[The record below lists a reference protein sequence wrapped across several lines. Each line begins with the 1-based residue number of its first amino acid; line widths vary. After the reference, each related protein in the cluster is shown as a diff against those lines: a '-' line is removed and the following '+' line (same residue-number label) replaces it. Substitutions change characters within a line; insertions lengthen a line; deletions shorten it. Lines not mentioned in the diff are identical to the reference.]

1 MKKTKFLLIPALL
14 VSMALSTQ
22 AQAPYKHSIGVTV
35 GFSTQAVSYKTFPT
49 DHFAI
54 QLDLGP
60 KYNYSIIAGYGSTL
74 WSMEIAPSFMYEG
87 HFVKGLYGF
96 VGGGLSLGF
105 GWNPPVTYYTSYS
118 PEIQFRKIT
127 GKGGA
132 HGIIG
137 LEYKFDIPLTLQL
150 DFRPG
155 YRFQFNHE
163 FIGNHTFEWGLP
175 SFGVRY
181 TF

>member
-1 MKKTKFLLIPALL
+1 MKKTKFPLILALL

-22 AQAPYKHSIGVTV
+22 AQAPYKHSIGATV
-35 GFSTQAVSYKTFPT
+35 GFMQAVSYKTFPT
-49 DHFAI
+49 NHFAI
-54 QLDLGP
+54 QLDLGTR
-60 KYNYSIIAGYGSTL
+60 YNYSIIAGYGSIL
-74 WSMEIAPSFMYEG
+74 WSMEVTPSFMYEG
-87 HFVKGLYGF
+87 HFVAGLYGF
-96 VGGGLSLGF
+96 VGGGFSLGF
-105 GWNPPVTYYTSYS
+105 GFDPPVSYYTTST
-118 PEIQFRKIT
+118 PEMQIRNIT

-155 YRFQFNHE
+155 YRFQFNNE
-163 FIGNHTFEWGLP
+163 FIGNHTFEWGLVNL
-175 SFGVRY
+175 GVRY

>member
-1 MKKTKFLLIPALL
+1 MKKLISITLLTLL
-14 VSMALSTQ
+14 VSMASVQ

-35 GFSTQAVSYKTFPT
+35 GSMQAVSYKTFPT

-54 QLDLGP
+54 QLDLGT
-60 KYNYSIIAGYGSTL
+60 KYNYSIIAGFGSTH
-74 WSMEIAPSFMYEG
+74 WSMELAPSFMYEG
-87 HFVKGLYGF
+87 HFVKGLYGL
-96 VGGGLSLGF
+96 VGGGFSLGF
-105 GWNPPVTYYTSYS
+105 TWWPMVSYYTSYS
-118 PEIQFRKIT
+118 PAMQIHDIM

-137 LEYKFDIPLTLQL
+137 LEYKFDIPLTLQV

-155 YRFQFNHE
+155 YFFQFNHE
-163 FIGNHTFEWGLP
+163 FIGNHMFEWGLVNL
-175 SFGVRY
+175 GVRY

>member
-1 MKKTKFLLIPALL
+1 MRKHSFIALLIF
-14 VSMALSTQ
+14 MAATVFQ
-22 AQAPYKHSIGVTV
+22 ANAQAPYRHGIGATV
-35 GFSTQAVSYKTFPT
+35 GSMQAFSYKTFPT

-54 QLDLGP
+54 QLDMGT

-74 WSMEIAPSFMYEG
+74 WTTELAASFMYEG

-96 VGGGLSLGF
+96 AGGGVSLGF
-105 GWNPPVTYYTSYS
+105 SWHPSVSYYSTTS
-118 PEIQFRKIT
+118 PEMQVWNIM
-127 GKGGA
+127 GKSGA

-137 LEYKFDIPLTLQL
+137 LEYKFGIPLALQI

-163 FIGNHTFEWGLP
+163 VTVNHTFDWGLVNL
-175 SFGVRY
+175 GVRY
-181 TF
+181 TIQ

>member
-1 MKKTKFLLIPALL
+1 MKQLKTILMLALL
-14 VSMALSTQ
+14 FSMTLSIQ

-35 GFSTQAVSYKTFPT
+35 GSMQAISNKTFPT

-54 QLDLGP
+54 QLDLGT
-60 KYNYSIIAGYGSTL
+60 KYNYSVIAGFGSTH
-74 WSMEIAPSFMYEG
+74 WSMELAPSFMYEG
-87 HFVKGLYGF
+87 HFVKGLYGL
-96 VGGGLSLGF
+96 VGGGFSLGF
-105 GWNPPVTYYTSYS
+105 TWYPPVSYYIASS
-118 PEIQFRKIT
+118 PDMQIHKIM

-137 LEYKFDIPLTLQL
+137 LEYKFNIPLTLQL

-155 YRFQFNHE
+155 YFFQFNHE
-163 FIGNHTFEWGLP
+163 FIGDHTFEWGLVNL
-175 SFGVRY
+175 GVRY

>member
-1 MKKTKFLLIPALL
+1 MKKQTFILILALL
-14 VSMALSTQ
+14 VSMAFHTQ
-22 AQAPYKHSIGVTV
+22 AQAPYKHSIGATV
-35 GFSTQAVSYKTFPT
+35 GSMQAVSYKTFPT

-54 QLDLGP
+54 QLDLGT
-60 KYNYSIIAGYGSTL
+60 KYNHCIILGYGSRHL
-74 WSMEIAPSFMYEG
+74 SMEIAPSFMYEG

-96 VGGGLSLGF
+96 VGGGFSLGF
-105 GWNPPVTYYTSYS
+105 TWWPSVSYYVSYS
-118 PEIQFRKIT
+118 PDMQIHNIM

-137 LEYKFDIPLTLQL
+137 LEYKFDIPLTLQV

-155 YRFQFNHE
+155 YFFQFNHE

-175 SFGVRY
+175 SIGVRY